1 MGARFKTL
9 CIFIISG
16 IILIGNLSAQT
27 VRSRDTKKDKL
38 LQDYYDRLEKEK
50 TGEKSDQYL
59 NPEDKIGNARY
70 PDYRSPKFYA
80 DSLKKSRQ
88 TPDSLM
94 KMPPDSLLPD
104 SLLDSLYLQEQGM
117 ADSLA
122 DTLVPF
128 GYDMFELTPEQA
140 MPSEVADIESYLLG
154 PGDNIYLFLWGK
166 VEQEYDLTIDRE
178 GKVFIPKIG
187 EVMAWGMTINEFE
200 KKVKARLSKVYS
212 DFNLSVSLGKIRS
225 IRVYLTGE
233 VKNPGAYTVSSLVSL
248 FNAMYLAGGPSP
260 RGSMRNVR
268 LIRNG
273 KVEKTVDLYNFLL
286 QGTSE
291 GDVQLSSGDA
301 VFVPVTGPK
310 VAIDGEINRPAI
322 YEIKEGET
330 VSDLLEMAG
339 GPTAK
344 AYLDHVM
351 IDRISKNNDRV
362 ILDAN
367 MNPETGPIDNMPLR
381 NGDSVYV
388 AINFE
393 MKYNYVSIAGRGV
406 VKHPGYY
413 EWTDSMTV
421 KDLLD
426 IGELAPRNVYY
437 ERANLIRKYPD
448 LSKEVIAI
456 NLNDII
462 SGKDT
467 VYIRNLDSLHIYRYN
482 QINPDRYVY
491 IEGAVKNPGEF
502 LLYNDMTVNDLIFLA
517 GDFTKNAYGLN
528 IELARPDSLGVVNT
542 YQFDRNNPEIRNFR
556 LMEND
561 YVFVRERPDL
571 FLHQLVTVEGE
582 VRFPGQYALLSRNE
596 TLYDLIRRAGGF
608 TNRAFPKGIIF
619 YRESIG
625 ESLIR
630 QNLPSII
637 ERSAPVREDSV
648 GNLKRL
654 EFIKFSPDNVN
665 RIIIDMESLLK
676 SEGKKGDIK
685 LRSEDYVYVP
695 RIPSGI
701 SVLGAVGAEGTIKF
715 ESGKKVKHYIQLA
728 GNYSRNADKGGI
740 KLIKADG
747 QVLSGGST
755 IRKKVELGDAIVV
768 PTEIKREKDWL
779 KTMSTVFSVV
789 AGALTTILVIDR
801 L

>member
-1 MGARFKTL
+1 MGAGLKTL
-9 CIFIISG
+9 CIFLISG
-16 IILIGNLSAQT
+16 IILVGNLSAQT
-27 VRSRDTKKDKL
+27 VRSTDNKKDRL
-38 LQDYYDRLEKEK
+38 LQEYYDRLEKERAGGE
-50 TGEKSDQYL
+50 TGQTTGTEGRPGALQ
-59 NPEDKIGNARY
+59 Y
-70 PDYRSPKFYA
+70 PDYRSPKFFA
-80 DSLKKSRQ
+80 DSLKKKKTS
-88 TPDSLM
+88 PDSLM
-94 KMPPDSLLPD
+94 IMPADSLPPD
-104 SLLDSLYLQEQGM
+104 SLLDSLYMYEKE
-117 ADSLA
+117 LA
-122 DTLVPF
+122 DTLADTLIPF
-128 GYDMFELTPEQA
+128 GYDMFELTPDQA

-187 EVMAWGMTINEFE
+187 EVPAWGMTINEFE
-200 KKVKARLSKVYS
+200 KKVKQRLSKIYS
-212 DFNLSVSLGKIRS
+212 DFYLSVSLGKIRS

-233 VKNPGAYTVSSLVSL
+233 VKQPGAYTVSSLVSL
-248 FNAMYLAGGPSP
+248 FNAMYLAGGPNP
-260 RGSMRNVR
+260 RGTMRNVR

-273 KVEKTVDLYNFLL
+273 KIEKTVDLYNFLL

-301 VFVPVTGPK
+301 VFVPVAGPR

-322 YEIKEGET
+322 YEIKKGET

-339 GPTAK
+339 GPTAL

-351 IDRISKNNDRV
+351 LERISPNSDRV
-362 ILDAN
+362 VIDVN
-367 MNPETGPIDNMPLR
+367 MNPDAGPIDNMPLK
-381 NGDSVYV
+381 NGDSLYV
-388 AINFE
+388 SSI
-393 MKYNYVSIAGRGV
+393 YDLRSNYVSIAGM
-406 VKHPGYY
+406 VKHPGVY
-413 EWTDSMTV
+413 ERTDSMTV
-421 KDLLD
+421 ADLIK
-426 IGELAPRNVYY
+426 IGELLPRNVYY
-437 ERANLIRKYPD
+437 DRANLIRKYPD
-448 LSKEVIAI
+448 LTREIIAV
-456 NLNDII
+456 NLNDIVA
-462 SGKDT
+462 GKDT
-467 VYIRNLDSLHIYRYN
+467 IYLKDLDSLHIYRYN
-482 QINPDRYVY
+482 DINPQKFVY
-491 IEGAVKNPGEF
+491 IEGEVKFPGEYR
-502 LLYNDMTVNDLIFLA
+502 LYNNMTVNDLIFLA
-517 GDFTKNAYGLN
+517 GDFTQSAYGLN
-528 IELARPDSLGVVNT
+528 IELARPDSMGSVTT
-542 YQFDRNNPEIRNFR
+542 YQFDRNDSRIGSF
-556 LMEND
+556 LLGEND

-582 VRFPGQYALLSRNE
+582 VRFPGQYALLSRDE
-596 TLYDLIRRAGGF
+596 TLYDLIGRAGGF

-648 GNLKRL
+648 GNIKRL

-665 RIIIDMESLLK
+665 RIIINMEQLLK
-676 SEGKKGDIK
+676 TAGKKGDIK
-685 LRSEDYVYVP
+685 LRGDDYVYVP

-701 SVLGAVGAEGTIKF
+701 SVMGAVGAEGTIKF
-715 ESGKKVKHYIQLA
+715 EPGKKVRHYIELA
-728 GNYSRNADKGGI
+728 GNYSRSADKGGV

-779 KTMSTVFSVV
+779 KTMATVFSIVG
-789 AGALTTILVIDR
+789 GALTTILVIDR